1 MDDLESELDHLYA
14 FEPEEFVAE
23 RDRVARALRDADRR
37 EEAEQVKALRKPSVA
52 AWTVNQLA
60 RRERRQV
67 DLLLDAGHRLREA
80 QQGALA
86 GDRPKA
92 LDEARRTEREALAAL
107 DNAARDLLAERKKA
121 TDATLRKVA
130 ETLRTAAVSTEGRE
144 LLARGRLTGEL
155 QPAGFELLAPLA
167 PATSKGKRRRPAPAR
182 EKKQLD
188 ESRARLEQ
196 ARAAAADA
204 SKSARAAEEDARNA
218 RTELAKSE
226 KRLDAAEAAS
236 ARAEAAVARAEERF
250 RAAER
255 KAK

>member
-1 MDDLESELDHLYA
+1 M
-14 FEPEEFVAE
+14 
-23 RDRVARALRDADRR
+23 
-37 EEAEQVKALRKPSVA
+37 KALRKPSVA

-67 DLLLDAGHRLREA
+67 DLLLDAGHRLLEA
-80 QQGALA
+80 QQGVLA

-92 LDEARRTEREALAAL
+92 LEEARRTERDALAAL

-130 ETLRTAAVSTEGRE
+130 ETLQAAAVSTEGRE

-155 QPAGFELLAPLA
+155 QPAGFELIAPLA
-167 PATSKGKRRRPAPAR
+167 PATPKGKRKRPAPAR
-182 EKKQLD
+182 EKKLD
-188 ESRARLEQ
+188 QSRARLEQ
-196 ARAAAADA
+196 ARAAAVEA
-204 SKSARAAEEDARNA
+204 STSVRGAEEDARNA

-226 KRLDAAEAAS
+226 KRLGAAEAAS
-236 ARAEAAVARAEERF
+236 ARAEAALARAEERL
-250 RAAER
+250 RTAER